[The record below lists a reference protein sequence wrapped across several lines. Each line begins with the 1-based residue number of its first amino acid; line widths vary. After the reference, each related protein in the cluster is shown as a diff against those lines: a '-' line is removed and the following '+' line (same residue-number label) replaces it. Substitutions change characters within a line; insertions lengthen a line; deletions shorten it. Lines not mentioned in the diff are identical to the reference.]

1 MLDDLNR
8 LKKQHEENEAYNNA
22 LFEGFT
28 KKLTPALN
36 EVVFQHVQHLAKTR
50 NTSENELLKL
60 GDKYARLIFES
71 FGNAHWLNN
80 NEGPMADLNAVPV
93 PGSDRAEA
101 EFYCQKLKE
110 EVTEEFREEAEKLYW
125 EEYSKMQ
132 ESVAF
137 KYAVHQKMK
146 AVFTEF
152 YIDDIMVFE
161 SHILRY
167 FDRTLYLMCALR
179 YADEVYSLD

>member
-8 LKKQHEENEAYNNA
+8 LKKQHEENKAHNNA
-22 LFEGFT
+22 LFERFT
-28 KKLTPALN
+28 QKLSPALN
-36 EVVFQHVQHLAKTR
+36 EVVFQHLAKNR
-50 NTSENELLKL
+50 NTYENELLKL
-60 GDKYARLIFES
+60 GNKYARLIFENFS
-71 FGNAHWLNN
+71 NAHWLNN
-80 NEGPMADLNAVPV
+80 NVGPMADLNAVPV

-110 EVTEEFREEAEKLYW
+110 EVAEEFRAEVEKLYW
-125 EEYSKMQ
+125 EEYTKNQ
-132 ESVAF
+132 ESEAF
-137 KYAVHQKMK
+137 KYAVYQKMK

-167 FDRTLYLMCALR
+167 FDRSLYLMCTLA
-179 YADEVYSLD
+179 YVDEVYSLD